1 MALGEGCLISSVV
14 VKVLSGF
21 VAFVHLKKYIYIKK
35 AKKEKQGQGHGQL
48 GPFGFGLWGLAR
60 SGFGSFGRSV
70 SLPDRASIPRNI
82 KDPTRGLGRP
92 EPRALGLALF
102 FS

>member
-1 MALGEGCLISSVV
+1 MALGGVPM

-21 VAFVHLKKYIYIKK
+21 VAFVHLFKKIKKLKK
-35 AKKEKQGQGHGQL
+35 AKKEKQGHGHGQV

-70 SLPDRASIPRNI
+70 SLPDRASIPRNT
-82 KDPTRGLGRP
+82 KDPTRGLGRT
-92 EPRALGLALF
+92 EPRALGLALYF
-102 FS
+102 YFIF